1 MKTEDKKEK
10 QGTKRLLIIFAILG
24 AIVIGAVVSFGVTS
38 GKAAEIIE
46 GLSKKEVVETT
57 VPLEEFLIN
66 LAPEKSGRGNYL
78 KIELSVYSTEKDA
91 EEEINK
97 NIPQIRDAV
106 INVLRTKSADSVFQ
120 KEEDSLVLK
129 KELISQINKTLD
141 EPLISDVFITNIVMQ

>member
-10 QGTKRLLIIFAILG
+10 QGTKRLLIIVAILG

>member
-10 QGTKRLLIIFAILG
+10 KGTKRLLIIVAILG

>member
-10 QGTKRLLIIFAILG
+10 QGTKRMLIIVAILG